1 MESRKGSTSSDLK
14 GETKKSETKKCFTK
28 QGIPSVG
35 SNHKMRKNSNGEES
49 KKGKDFPE
57 KENKNCS
64 KSEKVEKGAM
74 EKETNDVDS
83 NLSYKK
89 LRKKLN
95 NLNYKGSLCLSCTP
109 LVQIIFDDL
118 IQAIQNFQKLS
129 DKYEDSQR
137 RYKELVKEKRKN
149 NSQMELKEGGDGEIG
164 NSLFLSG
171 EYREGDDRPN
181 QVEAGV
187 VPDESN
193 RTAQNEHSLSGASK
207 QYEHKIS
214 ELCKQV
220 EEECKLK
227 ETYMKENKKLKF
239 TLEMLQNEKKDK
251 LDESTENI
259 SADDFSS
266 LKNRTKSFDDF
277 EIDKI
282 KKKEKKLCQM
292 GSSLINEHT
301 ISLGKELSYYK
312 NLCKEFK
319 VEIDRIRKESDG
331 EHPTQGENKKGWTD
345 ENAIQ
350 GELLVE
356 EKNTEIKYLKER
368 LSEYEMEIRKLNE
381 LRMMNDIK
389 EKKEFSDE
397 ESACES
403 TSSEF
408 LNGEH
413 TMCNF
418 DPDEDTLSGDMQTKN
433 GSSVRKDSN
442 LSKIVKSRN
451 REIYHLK
458 NRVKLLETELQMKNE
473 EEKKYEK
480 LHRVG
485 DNRAGELLNDNPS
498 NGMDIKG
505 SGSYGVEEEE
515 MRKRR
520 ELERELQE
528 LQSVLEGVKAELKE
542 EKKRSDKY
550 EKKYNEE
557 RCEIGILK
565 DELKNLEKQIKVK
578 ESEFNLNKNTINN
591 LKLESA
597 EFNNIMSFSNETKK
611 HLTEYIHNLLNKLSE
626 GNDKMD
632 ELKDGNILHKQKI
645 EVYKNEIKKL
655 KEDLIDSSN
664 QVDEFASLLDKK
676 DEVIQGFKEKLENV
690 NKQYGDLTI
699 QYNEVLK
706 ENKNLQITNSSHSAN
721 STLIIQQL
729 QQEIHMLNVTNSHLK
744 KIEDDYKIILQEKT
758 IIEDAAIKIQ
768 SELKKSVDK
777 IKNLETY
784 IHTLSVEIAN
794 LKTQRDDSLDALTKV
809 AIDKTQYENE
819 VIQSKSII
827 HDLRKQLSEY
837 KSNVKHVENNIC
849 EINKMHIE
857 KEEQEIMLKNEIKSL
872 RENLNEK
879 TIKLE
884 LLQEKESK
892 FEQNTMAYNEFHMEA
907 QKKYNSY
914 EKMIQKLKKEIDELT
929 INNNDNII
937 IIEKLKS
944 ELDTQQRN
952 NVCDFSKTFFR
963 SAEDLVR
970 AGGVDIPSGEDCNID
985 KEEFPNRHSESDP
998 IREERNKTKSD
1009 KPKGDFYQMDCTNN
1023 EQSKDENEMYDYDD
1037 DFTIF
1042 INSNK
1047 NSFGK
1052 KYKSGTED
1060 RQEIRIREDEEDGI
1074 IDSLNDLLD
1083 DQRINGLSPT
1093 NKMMTDDGSNVGESK
1108 EIDHYNEKFDSVGRN
1123 EKSGNNQRMNE
1134 SESSSNSRSSNMD
1147 FLSFSKKERRKK
1159 SATGGGPNLGNDQST
1174 VTLKGLT
1181 LSALNS
1187 GSNNHNDGGK
1197 SGSWRKNSHM
1207 GCTGSDRGSSTNRSN
1222 NRNNSNDSNNSSS
1235 RATVPRDKL
1244 CNNLDDY
1251 CGSEN
1256 SSSYL
1261 GNHDVSLFNSSKIKD
1276 IFNLKSM
1283 NKGVKN
1289 GHSKDEKKFVR
1300 GTSQLK
1306 DANKKN
1312 AYDISGSKSKRE
1324 KMTRNE
1330 SYEDILFDF
1339 KRDWSVREDEPR
1351 GEVVSG
1357 GGARKGLKNGSK
1369 NGSKS
1374 GPKSG
1379 QKKDPRNKPS
1389 NEYPGNDSES
1399 LPYDK
1404 TYQQKEKM
1412 NKIKNRQ
1419 NGKDDY
1425 RSKYPAYNT
1434 DEDDETENYV
1444 EKEGKG
1450 QDDNYGKNQLRKSNY
1465 DTKNLKNSADYPLR
1479 KGASSRKITTLQMS
1493 NSKNKIKDYSSGSK
1507 KKNDLVDYN
1516 IQRSTARDKIINRI
1530 SKDVID
1536 TRGKAKKESSGKD
1549 YYNDDEGDKR
1559 SYNFIS
1565 QTSYEAN
1572 SNTSSI
1578 LLDSV
1583 SSDFAQSSSVE
1594 QYNHSVKKK
1603 PNESLN
1609 YLNFKKESDYNNILC
1624 SSNDSHI
1631 LSGANKLGGKIP
1643 YGKTWVG
1650 EKHGRVDKIDMVRK
1664 NSNSNPNEKKNE
1676 LLGTEEGENNSY
1688 RNVSSPFGEKTN
1700 NKIEKAHMKEVD
1712 IEGKP
1717 RKEQMN
1723 NNPPNNQDL
1732 YNKYMGV
1739 LQSLKSEEMDAS
1751 VNTTNNVTIDLTN
1764 DFSKTQENS
1773 TSILSS
1779 SKTLQKDSV
1788 FSNLSKFKF
1797 NEELHEYNCDPLM
1810 IIKPIED
1817 SNREPY

>member
-1 MESRKGSTSSDLK
+1 METRKGRTSSDLK
-14 GETKKSETKKCFTK
+14 GGTTKSETKKCFTN
-28 QGIPSVG
+28 QGTSSVG
-35 SNHKMRKNSNGEES
+35 VNQKTRINSNLGEN
-49 KKGKDFPE
+49 KKGNHLPE
-57 KENKNCS
+57 KENKNSS
-64 KSEKVEKGAM
+64 KSEEVEKAA
-74 EKETNDVDS
+74 NDVDN

-137 RYKELVKEKRKN
+137 RYKELVNDKRKN
-149 NSQMELKEGGDGEIG
+149 NSQLAVKEGGDGKHG
-164 NSLFLSG
+164 SNLYLSG
-171 EYREGDDRPN
+171 EYDGEVEKAPD
-181 QVEAGV
+181 QVGTGV
-187 VPDESN
+187 VPDESKQ
-193 RTAQNEHSLSGASK
+193 TAQNEHSIGAASK
-207 QYEHKIS
+207 QYERIIS
-214 ELCKQV
+214 ELSKQV
-220 EEECKLK
+220 QEESKLK
-227 ETYMKENKKLKF
+227 ENYMKENKKLKF

-251 LDESTENI
+251 FDEST
-259 SADDFSS
+259 DDVSCEDLCSFN
-266 LKNRTKSFDDF
+266 NRTKSFDDF

-292 GSSLINEHT
+292 GSCLINEHT

-319 VEIDRIRKESDG
+319 VDIDRMRKDNDG
-331 EHPTQGENKKGWTD
+331 EESPVRGEVLLEQK
-345 ENAIQ
+345 NA
-350 GELLVE
+350 
-356 EKNTEIKYLKER
+356 EIKYLNKR
-368 LSEYEMEIRKLNE
+368 LSEYEIEIRKLNE
-381 LRMMNDIK
+381 LRMINDIK
-389 EKKEFSDE
+389 KQKESNDD

-403 TSSEF
+403 APSE
-408 LNGEH
+408 LINQEH

-418 DPDEDTLSGDMQTKN
+418 DPDEDTLSGDMQTRN
-433 GSSVRKDSN
+433 GTSVRKDSN
-442 LSKIVKSRN
+442 LSKMVKSKN

-473 EEKKYEK
+473 EEKKVEN

-485 DNRAGELLNDNPS
+485 DNGGGERDKDKAS
-498 NGMDIKG
+498 NMVRDENGWGNSSCEDEAVM
-505 SGSYGVEEEE
+505 
-515 MRKRR
+515 KRR
-520 ELERELQE
+520 DVERELHE
-528 LQSVLEGVKAELKE
+528 LQSVLETLKAELKE
-542 EKKRSDKY
+542 EKKKSDKY

-557 RCEIGILK
+557 KSEIAILK
-565 DELKNLEKQIKVK
+565 DELKNLEKEIKVK

-626 GNDKMD
+626 ANDKID
-632 ELKDGNILHKQKI
+632 ELKDGSILQKQKI
-645 EVYKNEIKKL
+645 EVYRGEIKKL

-664 QVDEFASLLDKK
+664 QIDEFASLLDKK
-676 DEVIQGFKEKLENV
+676 DEVIQSFKEKLENV

-706 ENKNLQITNSSHSAN
+706 ENKNLQITNSSHNAN

-729 QQEIHMLNVTNSHLK
+729 QQEIHMLNVTNNHLK

-784 IHTLSVEIAN
+784 IQTLSIEIAN

-827 HDLRKQLSEY
+827 HDLKKQLNEY
-837 KSNVKHVENNIC
+837 ESNVKYVQNNIS
-849 EINKMHIE
+849 EINKMHLQ
-857 KEEQEIMLKNEIKSL
+857 KEEQEIILKNEIKSL

-884 LLQEKESK
+884 LLQEKENK

-914 EKMIQKLKKEIDELT
+914 EKMIQRLNKEIDELT

-944 ELDTQQRN
+944 ELDTHQRN

-963 SAEDLVR
+963 SAEEMVR
-970 AGGVDIPSGEDCNID
+970 AGGVGVASGNDLHHID
-985 KEEFPNRHSESDP
+985 REGFPNRRSESDP
-998 IREERNKTKSD
+998 AGEESKEAKIGTAEE
-1009 KPKGDFYQMDCTNN
+1009 GFYEMNCTNN
-1023 EQSKDENEMYDYDD
+1023 ENSKEENEIYDYDD

-1052 KYKSGTED
+1052 KYKNGTEE
-1060 RQEIRIREDEEDGI
+1060 RQEIKIRDDEEDGI
-1074 IDSLNDLLD
+1074 VDSLNDLVDDEGVNELSLSNKKMKNDASNLD
-1083 DQRINGLSPT
+1083 DRTENDYYDEQ
-1093 NKMMTDDGSNVGESK
+1093 
-1108 EIDHYNEKFDSVGRN
+1108 FDSVGRK
-1123 EKSGNNQRMNE
+1123 EKSGHDQGVNE
-1134 SESSSNSRSSNMD
+1134 SESSSNSSSSNMD
-1147 FLSFSKKERRKK
+1147 FLSFSKKDKRTKGSTK
-1159 SATGGGPNLGNDQST
+1159 GGRNRGNDQST

-1181 LSALNS
+1181 LSALHSASNNNNHGGRSGGWSKGREGSHIGRS
-1187 GSNNHNDGGK
+1187 GSRG
-1197 SGSWRKNSHM
+1197 
-1207 GCTGSDRGSSTNRSN
+1207 GSSSSR
-1222 NRNNSNDSNNSSS
+1222 SSS
-1235 RATVPRDKL
+1235 RATIPREKL
-1244 CNNLDDY
+1244 RNKLDEY

-1276 IFNLKSM
+1276 IFNLKSI
-1283 NKGVKN
+1283 NKWAKN
-1289 GHSKDEKKFVR
+1289 GNAKDEHKFVR
-1300 GTSQLK
+1300 GTSKLSG
-1306 DANKKN
+1306 ANKN
-1312 AYDISGSKSKRE
+1312 NTYDIGGSKCKTD
-1324 KMTRNE
+1324 KTRRKE

-1339 KRDWSVREDEPR
+1339 KRNWSVREDEPR
-1351 GEVVSG
+1351 GEDISG
-1357 GGARKGLKNGSK
+1357 GGARRGSHNGPKNGLKN
-1369 NGSKS
+1369 N
-1374 GPKSG
+1374 PT
-1379 QKKDPRNKPS
+1379 NK
-1389 NEYPGNDSES
+1389 YGVDDSDS

-1404 TYQQKEKM
+1404 TYEQKEKT

-1419 NGKDDY
+1419 IGKDDY
-1425 RSKYPAYNT
+1425 RSKYPTYHT
-1434 DEDDETENYV
+1434 DEDEEVDNSV
-1444 EKEGKG
+1444 DAEGT
-1450 QDDNYGKNQLRKSNY
+1450 GKDSKYPRNELQKSNY
-1465 DTKNLKNSADYPLR
+1465 DPKNLKNSEDYSLR
-1479 KGASSRKITTLQMS
+1479 KKASRKITTLQMS
-1493 NSKNKIKDYSSGSK
+1493 SSKNKLKHYPRGSK
-1507 KKNDLVDYN
+1507 KKSDLADYN
-1516 IQRSTARDKIINRI
+1516 SQKVTSRNKESNRASPKMIIG
-1530 SKDVID
+1530 
-1536 TRGKAKKESSGKD
+1536 TRGRTNERHKGKD

-1559 SYNFIS
+1559 NYNFIS

-1583 SSDFAQSSSVE
+1583 SSDFAQSSSVD
-1594 QYNHSVKKK
+1594 QYNHAGQKK
-1603 PNESLN
+1603 PKERLN
-1609 YLNFKKESDYNNILC
+1609 YLNFKKDSDYNNILY
-1624 SSNDSHI
+1624 SSNDSNI
-1631 LSGANKLGGKIP
+1631 LSGANRLGGSIS
-1643 YGKTWVG
+1643 YGKNG
-1650 EKHGRVDKIDMVRK
+1650 GREKHGRVDKRDMVRK
-1664 NSNSNPNEKKNE
+1664 TSDSSPHGNKKE
-1676 LLGTEEGENNSY
+1676 FLDREEEGNNSY
-1688 RNVSSPFGEKTN
+1688 SNMSSPFDEKTN
-1700 NKIEKAHMKEVD
+1700 NKFEKAHMKEEEVES
-1712 IEGKP
+1712 IPK
-1717 RKEQMN
+1717 KEEMN

-1779 SKTLQKDSV
+1779 SKTLHKDSV
-1788 FSNLSKFKF
+1788 FSNISKFKF
-1797 NEELHEYNCDPLM
+1797 NEELHEYNCDPLT

>member
-1 MESRKGSTSSDLK
+1 METRKGRTSSDLK
-14 GETKKSETKKCFTK
+14 GGTKKSETKKCFTK
-28 QGIPSVG
+28 PGASSVG
-35 SNHKMRKNSNGEES
+35 VNQKMGKNSNGEES
-49 KKGKDFPE
+49 KKGKHFPE
-57 KENKNCS
+57 KQNRNCS
-64 KSEKVEKGAM
+64 KSEKVEKEAM
-74 EKETNDVDS
+74 EKATTDVDN
-83 NLSYKK
+83 NLGYKK

-95 NLNYKGSLCLSCTP
+95 NLNYTGSLCLSCTP
-109 LVQIIFDDL
+109 LVQVIFDDL

-137 RYKELVKEKRKN
+137 RYKELVNEKRKN
-149 NSQMELKEGGDGEIG
+149 NPQLEGKEGGDYG
-164 NSLFLSG
+164 
-171 EYREGDDRPN
+171 EGDDRPD
-181 QVEAGV
+181 QVGAGV
-187 VPDESN
+187 VPEESKE
-193 RTAQNEHSLSGASK
+193 TTQNEHSISTASK
-207 QYEHKIS
+207 QYERKIS

-227 ETYMKENKKLKF
+227 ETYMMENKKLKF

-251 LDESTENI
+251 LDESTEDI
-259 SADDFSS
+259 SGEEFSS
-266 LKNRTKSFDDF
+266 FNNRTKSFDDF

-319 VEIDRIRKESDG
+319 VEIDRMRKDSDV
-331 EHPTQGENKKGWTD
+331 EHNNDGQDGTEPPMR
-345 ENAIQ
+345 
-350 GELLVE
+350 GELLIE
-356 EKNTEIKYLKER
+356 EKNTEIKYLKKR

-381 LRMMNDIK
+381 LRMINDIK
-389 EKKEFSDE
+389 EKKNSNGDG
-397 ESACES
+397 SACES
-403 TSSEF
+403 ASSE
-408 LNGEH
+408 LQNGEH

-418 DPDEDTLSGDMQTKN
+418 DPDEDTLSGDMQTRN
-433 GSSVRKDSN
+433 GGSIRKDSN

-473 EEKKYEK
+473 EEKCGK
-480 LHRVG
+480 LNLVG
-485 DNRAGELLNDNPS
+485 DNTGGELEKVMTSILRDENRLDNS
-498 NGMDIKG
+498 R
-505 SGSYGVEEEE
+505 EEDDAVT
-515 MRKRR
+515 KRR

-528 LQSVLEGVKAELKE
+528 LQSVLEELKAELKE

-557 RCEIGILK
+557 KSEIGILK

-578 ESEFNLNKNTINN
+578 EREFNLNKNTINN

-626 GNDKMD
+626 ANDKID
-632 ELKDGNILHKQKI
+632 ELKDGNILQKQKI

-664 QVDEFASLLDKK
+664 QIDEFASLLDKK

-706 ENKNLQITNSSHSAN
+706 ENKNLQITNSSHNAN

-784 IHTLSVEIAN
+784 IQTLSVEIAN

-827 HDLRKQLSEY
+827 HDLRKQLSDYEN
-837 KSNVKHVENNIC
+837 NVKYVQNNIC
-849 EINKMHIE
+849 EINKMHIQ
-857 KEEQEIMLKNEIKSL
+857 KEEQEIILKNEIKSL

-884 LLQEKESK
+884 LLQEKENK

-914 EKMIQKLKKEIDELT
+914 EKMIQRLKKEIDELT

-944 ELDTQQRN
+944 ELDTHQRN
-952 NVCDFSKTFFR
+952 NVCDFSKTFLR
-963 SAEDLVR
+963 SAEELVR
-970 AGGVDIPSGEDCNID
+970 VGGVGDSTKDVHID
-985 KEEFPNRHSESDP
+985 REVFPNRRSESDP
-998 IREERNKTKSD
+998 TGEERKERKSGKTMEES
-1009 KPKGDFYQMDCTNN
+1009 YQMNCTNN
-1023 EQSKDENEMYDYDD
+1023 EHSKEENEMYDYDD

-1047 NSFGK
+1047 NSFGRK
-1052 KYKSGTED
+1052 CKNGTED
-1060 RQEIRIREDEEDGI
+1060 REEIRIREDEEDGI

-1083 DQRINGLSPT
+1083 DHGVNELNLT
-1093 NKMMTDDGSNVGESK
+1093 DKKMKDDTSNVSESN
-1108 EIDHYNEKFDSVGRN
+1108 ENDHYDEKLASVGRN
-1123 EKSGNNQRMNE
+1123 EKSGNDQRMNE
-1134 SESSSNSRSSNMD
+1134 PDSSSDSSSNSRSSNMD

-1159 SATGGGPNLGNDQST
+1159 SATKGGPNRGNDQST
-1174 VTLKGLT
+1174 VTPKGLT

-1187 GSNNHNDGGK
+1187 VSKNNNDGK
-1197 SGSWRKNSHM
+1197 RGSWRKGGKSSHI
-1207 GCTGSDRGSSTNRSN
+1207 GRVGSSSSRSN
-1222 NRNNSNDSNNSSS
+1222 KSRYSRRSSRSSS

-1244 CNNLDDY
+1244 HDNLDEY

-1276 IFNLKSM
+1276 IFNLKST
-1283 NKGVKN
+1283 NKGAKN
-1289 GHSKDEKKFVR
+1289 SNSPGQNKFVR
-1300 GTSQLK
+1300 GTSQLRG
-1306 DANKKN
+1306 ANKN
-1312 AYDISGSKSKRE
+1312 NTYDISGRKG
-1324 KMTRNE
+1324 KMDKTNRKE

-1339 KRDWSVREDEPR
+1339 KRDWSLREDQFR
-1351 GEVVSG
+1351 GEVISG
-1357 GGARKGLKNGSK
+1357 GGA
-1369 NGSKS
+1369 KS
-1374 GPKSG
+1374 GPK
-1379 QKKDPRNKPS
+1379 KNPPS
-1389 NEYPGNDSES
+1389 TYRGDDSEFP
-1399 LPYDK
+1399 PYDK
-1404 TYQQKEKM
+1404 TYQQKDKT
-1412 NKIKNRQ
+1412 NKIKSKQ

-1434 DEDDETENYV
+1434 DQDDEADNYV
-1444 EKEGKG
+1444 DEEGRGK
-1450 QDDNYGKNQLRKSNY
+1450 DSNDRKNQLKKSNY
-1465 DTKNLKNSADYPLR
+1465 ETKFLKNSADYPLR
-1479 KGASSRKITTLQMS
+1479 KKTSSRKMTTLQMS
-1493 NSKNKIKDYSSGSK
+1493 SSKNKLKDYPSGSK
-1507 KKNDLVDYN
+1507 KKSDLVDYN
-1516 IQRSTARDKIINRI
+1516 SQRSTGRYKESNRA
-1530 SKDVID
+1530 SQKVVH
-1536 TRGKAKKESSGKD
+1536 TRGKAKKGDNGKD
-1549 YYNDDEGDKR
+1549 HYNDDEGDKR

-1583 SSDFAQSSSVE
+1583 SSDFAQSSSVD
-1594 QYNHSVKKK
+1594 QFNHSGKKK
-1603 PNESLN
+1603 PNEPLN
-1609 YLNFKKESDYNNILC
+1609 YLNFKKDSDYNNILY

-1631 LSGANKLGGKIP
+1631 LSGANKLGGPIS
-1643 YGKTWVG
+1643 YGKNG
-1650 EKHGRVDKIDMVRK
+1650 KVDKIDMVRK
-1664 NSNSNPNEKKNE
+1664 TSDSSPNGKKKE
-1676 LLGTEEGENNSY
+1676 LLGKEEGGNNSY
-1688 RNVSSPFGEKTN
+1688 RNMSSPVGEKTK
-1700 NKIEKAHMKEVD
+1700 NKFEKAHMKEVD
-1712 IEGKP
+1712 VESNPK
-1717 RKEQMN
+1717 KEQMN

-1797 NEELHEYNCDPLM
+1797 NEELHEYNCDPLT

-1817 SNREPY
+1817 SNKEPY